1 MAIGLDTALGEELD
15 ADYWPSTALFL
26 FIDSSFATMAQGRVA
41 AVFVHASALTA
52 RHNNALLAVGIGSCG
67 GRGPSLADSVRGP
80 EGHPGGD
87 RRRQVLMLT
96 ILTADP
102 ALHLAARRNYLTG
115 PLFWQIVARIERLA
129 RHPT

>member
-1 MAIGLDTALGEELD
+1 MFASLRPDMATGLDTALGEELD

-26 FIDSSFATMAQGRVA
+26 SSIAPSRRWRKVASPPCSSTRPRSPLAIITRSWLWASAPVA
-41 AVFVHASALTA
+41 A
-52 RHNNALLAVGIGSCG
+52 
-67 GRGPSLADSVRGP
+67 RGASLADSVRGP

-87 RRRQVLMLT
+87 RRRQVLMLA

-115 PLFWQIVARIERLA
+115 PLFWRIVAR
-129 RHPT
+129 